1 MTEQSQQSVQDM
13 VKIVADAI
21 DKAVA
26 TYGPQAVD
34 LATMVYRVEAIQ
46 QLVNAGVYVSISL
59 LIVWIWLVPLRKMLV
74 KNLEGVDS
82 EEPFWVIMTASGFLA
97 AIISLPMFFMHIQ
110 DLIYIPYWIAAFGS
124 PELFMATK
132 ALSAAG
138 AL

>member
-1 MTEQSQQSVQDM
+1 MTETTQQTVQDM

-34 LATMVYRVEAIQ
+34 LAMMVYRVEAIQ
-46 QLVNAGVYVSISL
+46 QLVNAGVYVSISV
-59 LIVWIWLVPLRKMLV
+59 LIAWIWLVPFRKMV
-74 KNLEGVDS
+74 IKDLEGVDG
-82 EEPFWVIMTASGFLA
+82 EKPFWPIMTASGILA
-97 AIISLPMFFMHIQ
+97 AFISLPMFSKHIQ